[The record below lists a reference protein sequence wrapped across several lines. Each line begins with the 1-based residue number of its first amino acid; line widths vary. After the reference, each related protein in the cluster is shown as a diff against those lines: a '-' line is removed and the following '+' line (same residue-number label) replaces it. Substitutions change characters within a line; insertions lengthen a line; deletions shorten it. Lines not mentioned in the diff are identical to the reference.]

1 MSQTNHSAS
10 DSPVAVPMLRVM
22 TFNTANDF
30 VDPIHLLALLREY
43 KADIIALVELSPTN
57 AEVLRENLQV
67 EYPYRVLYGKKYDG
81 KGLLSRYPIEQ
92 DEYFTLLTE
101 RSHIE
106 CLLNINGQMI
116 TVFVVHA
123 PAPNYRQF
131 ERQSAYCE
139 PEINLL
145 IQRGKFDRPT
155 MYLGDF
161 NFIDRSAT
169 YRLMVDAG
177 LTDTFRAVG
186 SGTGYTF
193 PTRFQY
199 LPVRLPLLVR
209 IDYIWVTK
217 HFQPLSSRVA
227 LGYGSD
233 HLPVISELKLTTTH
247 NQSGQNE

>member
-1 MSQTNHSAS
+1 MSQTKHSATGAAAI
-10 DSPVAVPMLRVM
+10 PRRLRLM

-30 VDPIHLLALLREY
+30 VDPMHLIALLREY
-43 KADIIALVELSPTN
+43 SADIIALVELSPAN
-57 AEVLRENLQV
+57 ADALKETLQA
-67 EYPYRVLYGKKYDG
+67 EYPHRVLLGKKFDG

-92 DEYFTLLTE
+92 HEYFTLLTE
-101 RSHIE
+101 RSHIK
-106 CLLNINGQMI
+106 CRLNIEGQMV

-139 PEINLL
+139 PEITSL
-145 IQRGKFDRPT
+145 IQRGQLDQPT
-155 MYLGDF
+155 IYMGDF

-169 YRLMVDAG
+169 YRLMIDAG

-186 SGTGYTF
+186 SGAGLTF

-199 LPVRLPLLVR
+199 FPVRLPLMVR

-233 HLPVISELKLTTTH
+233 HLPVISELALITMN
-247 NQSGQNE
+247 NQTDKNE